1 MNTLK
6 KATFTF
12 AGLLLALSVV
22 YVGLYHGINFFLPWS
37 TSFYLY
43 LVLSV
48 LFIGTLAAFAL
59 QLVILKRAPDY
70 SIHIII
76 GAIIIR
82 LFLFGAFNFVM
93 IYMSKDLAVQNV
105 VLFFASY
112 LGFTFLE
119 LVVLLRQITSFKA
132 S

>member
-1 MNTLK
+1 MNPVK
-6 KATFTF
+6 RATFTF
-12 AGLLLALSVV
+12 AGLLLVLSAI
-22 YVGLYHGINFFLPWS
+22 YIGLYYGINLFLPWS
-37 TSFYLY
+37 ASFYLY
-43 LVLSV
+43 LVLSI
-48 LFIGTLAAFAL
+48 LFVGTLAAFAI
-59 QLVILKRAPDY
+59 QLVILKKAPDY

-82 LFLFGAFNFVM
+82 LFLFGAFNFFM
-93 IYMSKDLAVQNV
+93 IYANRDLAVQNV

-112 LGFTFLE
+112 LGFTLLE